1 MKSLQRIF
9 AIVLKEIRQLR
20 RDRLTFGMIVGIP
33 VMQLLLFGYAINTDV
48 RHLSAAVADLSST
61 AASRQL
67 VMDLANTQVIDI
79 QYQVADTDALER
91 LMRQGRISVGIF
103 IPGDF
108 ERRLQQPERAAAQL
122 LIDGSDNIVQ
132 GAAALLARSAR
143 TSPYNDQPP
152 VMELRTYYNPERRSP
167 VNTVPGL
174 VGIILT
180 MTMTLFTAV
189 AIVRERERG
198 NLELLI
204 TTPVRSSEL
213 MLAKIL
219 PYVFIGL
226 IQVSLVLLLGH
237 LLFAVPLRGA
247 LMNVYW
253 VSLVFIVANL
263 AHGPGHLDARA
274 DPVPGHAD
282 DLLHPAAV
290 DPAVR
295 FHVPVRRHA
304 QASPVDRRSAA
315 DDPLHAPDPRG
326 GAARRLSGG
335 AVSGTLHPSRIHR
348 GGDDRGGEA
357 LPEAVGLERVEPD
370 CLTGQSGRGR
380 KSEVAGEL
388 PVEAVGDLRAWSVQV
403 NDEFQVQILPSVAG

>member
-1 MKSLQRIF
+1 VKSLQRIF
-9 AIVLKEIRQLR
+9 AVVLKEIRQLR

-48 RHLSAAVADLSST
+48 RHLSAAVVDLSST

-67 VMDLANTQVIDI
+67 VTQLANTQVIDI
-79 QYQVADTDALER
+79 NYQAADTVELER

-103 IPGDF
+103 IPGDY
-108 ERRLQQPERAAAQL
+108 ERRLQQPERAAVQL

-143 TSPYNDQPP
+143 TSPYDDRPP
-152 VMELRTYYNPERRSP
+152 LMELRTYYNPERRSP

-204 TTPVRSSEL
+204 TTPVRSWEL

-219 PYVFIGL
+219 PYVLIGL

-247 LMNVYW
+247 LINVYW
-253 VSLVFIVANL
+253 VSLLFIVANL
-263 AHGPGHLDARA
+263 ALGLVISTLAQTQFQA
-274 DPVPGHAD
+274 MQMTFFI
-282 DLLHPAAV
+282 LLP
-290 DPAVR
+290 
-295 FHVPVRRHA
+295 
-304 QASPVDRRSAA
+304 SI
-315 DDPLHAPDPRG
+315 L
-326 GAARRLSGG
+326 LSGFMFPFDGMPWPAQWLAEVLPMTHFMRLIRGVVLRG
-335 AVSGTLHPSRIHR
+335 ASLAELSSELAILGAFI
-348 GGDDRGGEA
+348 
-357 LPEAVGLERVEPD
+357 AVAMTIAVLRF
-370 CLTGQSGRGR
+370 R
-380 KSEVAGEL
+380 KRL
-388 PVEAVGDLRAWSVQV
+388 D
-403 NDEFQVQILPSVAG
+403 

>member
-1 MKSLQRIF
+1 LNSLQRIF

-91 LMRQGRISVGIF
+91 LMRQGMISVGIF

-108 ERRLQQPERAAAQL
+108 ERRLQQPERAAVQL

-152 VMELRTYYNPERRSP
+152 LMELRTYYNPERRSP

-204 TTPVRSSEL
+204 TTPVRSWEL

-263 AHGPGHLDARA
+263 AMGLVISTLAQTQFQA
-274 DPVPGHAD
+274 MQMTFFI
-282 DLLHPAAV
+282 LLP
-290 DPAVR
+290 
-295 FHVPVRRHA
+295 
-304 QASPVDRRSAA
+304 SI
-315 DDPLHAPDPRG
+315 L
-326 GAARRLSGG
+326 LSGFMF
-335 AVSGTLHPSRIHR
+335 PF
-348 GGDDRGGEA
+348 
-357 LPEAVGLERVEPD
+357 
-370 CLTGQSGRGR
+370 
-380 KSEVAGEL
+380 AGMPRPAQWIAE
-388 PVEAVGDLRAWSVQV
+388 
-403 NDEFQVQILPSVAG
+403 ILPMTHFMRLIRGVVLRGASLAELSSELFILLGFIAVAMTVAVKRFQKRLD

>member
-1 MKSLQRIF
+1 MNSLQRIF

-48 RHLSAAVADLSST
+48 RHLSAGLADLSST

-79 QYQVADTDALER
+79 EYQVADTDALER
-91 LMRQGRISVGIF
+91 LMREGKISVGIY
-103 IPGDF
+103 IPADF
-108 ERRLQQPERAAAQL
+108 ERRLQQPDRAAVQL

-132 GAAALLARSAR
+132 GAAALLARPAR
-143 TSPYNDQPP
+143 VSPYDDRPP

-174 VGIILT
+174 IGIILT

-237 LLFAVPLRGA
+237 LLFDVPLRGT
-247 LMNVYW
+247 LINVYW
-253 VSLVFIVANL
+253 VSLLFIVANL
-263 AHGPGHLDARA
+263 AMGLVISTLAQTQFQA
-274 DPVPGHAD
+274 MQMTFFI
-282 DLLHPAAV
+282 LLPSILLSGFMFPFDGMPRPAQWIAEVLPMTHFMRLIRGVVLRGASLQELSMELLVLGGFIAV
-290 DPAVR
+290 AMTVAVR
-295 FHVPVRRHA
+295 RF
-304 QASPVDRRSAA
+304 QK
-315 DDPLHAPDPRG
+315 
-326 GAARRLSGG
+326 RL
-335 AVSGTLHPSRIHR
+335 
-348 GGDDRGGEA
+348 D
-357 LPEAVGLERVEPD
+357 
-370 CLTGQSGRGR
+370 
-380 KSEVAGEL
+380 
-388 PVEAVGDLRAWSVQV
+388 
-403 NDEFQVQILPSVAG
+403 

>member
-1 MKSLQRIF
+1 MNSLQRIF

-48 RHLSAAVADLSST
+48 RHLSAGLADLSST
-61 AASRQL
+61 AASRQI

-79 QYQVADTDALER
+79 GYQVADTDALER
-91 LMRQGRISVGIF
+91 LMREGKISVGIY
-103 IPGDF
+103 IPSDF
-108 ERRLQQPERAAAQL
+108 ERRLQQPDRAAVQL
-122 LIDGSDNIVQ
+122 LIDGSDNIVG
-132 GAAALLARSAR
+132 GAAALLARQAR
-143 TSPYNDQPP
+143 VSPYDDRPP

-174 VGIILT
+174 IGIILT

-237 LLFAVPLRGA
+237 LLFDVPLRGT
-247 LMNVYW
+247 LINVYW
-253 VSLVFIVANL
+253 VSLLFIVANL
-263 AHGPGHLDARA
+263 AMGLVISTLAQTQFQA
-274 DPVPGHAD
+274 MQMTFFI
-282 DLLHPAAV
+282 LLP
-290 DPAVR
+290 
-295 FHVPVRRHA
+295 
-304 QASPVDRRSAA
+304 SI
-315 DDPLHAPDPRG
+315 L
-326 GAARRLSGG
+326 LSGFMFPFDGMPRPAQWIAEVLPMTHFMRLIRGVVLRG
-335 AVSGTLHPSRIHR
+335 AS
-348 GGDDRGGEA
+348 
-357 LPEAVGLERVEPD
+357 LPELSSELLVLGGFIAVAM
-370 CLTGQSGRGR
+370 T
-380 KSEVAGEL
+380 VA
-388 PVEAVGDLRAWSVQV
+388 VKR
-403 NDEFQVQILPSVAG
+403 FQKRLD